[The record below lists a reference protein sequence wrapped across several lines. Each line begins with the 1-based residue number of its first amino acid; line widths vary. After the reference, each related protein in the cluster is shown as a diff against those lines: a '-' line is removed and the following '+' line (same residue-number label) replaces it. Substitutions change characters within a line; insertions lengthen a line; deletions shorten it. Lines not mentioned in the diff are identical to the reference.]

1 MIPLTANRIVM
12 RISYVL
18 KAFLIII
25 IGNISINAHGQ
36 AYLDGIKKYGL
47 HSKATGQDYE
57 LYVSLPPHY
66 KQQDT
71 TRYPIIYVLDGNFM
85 FPVMNVAYR
94 ALNEVDEVNHVIL
107 VGIGYKGVKSIMQSM
122 ANRTPDYTPTADTS
136 FDNMLTREL
145 KINIRSG
152 GANKFLKALKDEI
165 IPFTEKNLRVSTRG
179 LAGHSFGALFGAYVL
194 FHEPTLFRNYILS
207 SISMPW
213 DKNIMLEQE
222 KAFYEAGNK
231 SLDARLFVTVG
242 DAETGFD
249 MIGSMQKLNTA
260 IRDHYKGVQLEERI
274 LPNETHA
281 SAYIAAFT
289 QGLRTLFPQ
298 PVKH

>member
-1 MIPLTANRIVM
+1 M

-94 ALNEVDEVNHVIL
+94 ALNEVDEVNDIIL
-107 VGIGYKGVKSIMQSM
+107 VGIGYKGVKSIRQSM
-122 ANRTPDYTPTADTS
+122 ANRTTDYTPTVDTS
-136 FDNMLTREL
+136 LITC
-145 KINIRSG
+145 
-152 GANKFLKALKDEI
+152 
-165 IPFTEKNLRVSTRG
+165 
-179 LAGHSFGALFGAYVL
+179 
-194 FHEPTLFRNYILS
+194 
-207 SISMPW
+207 
-213 DKNIMLEQE
+213 
-222 KAFYEAGNK
+222 
-231 SLDARLFVTVG
+231 
-242 DAETGFD
+242 
-249 MIGSMQKLNTA
+249 
-260 IRDHYKGVQLEERI
+260 
-274 LPNETHA
+274 
-281 SAYIAAFT
+281 
-289 QGLRTLFPQ
+289 
-298 PVKH
+298 